1 MTEMITAELELSRTR
16 SRPTLRKLTGLDKTY
31 RFGFLGDELSPKST
45 HSKHYLFEVTDVEGT
60 FFEDH
65 RARYYVL
72 EEGGWL
78 LEVDRKQVIQAFAPA
93 DLQGELRAHL
103 QNEDRLDMRIVLN
116 QAEHM
121 CCWAS
126 SEEDILTLRRM
137 VQGWERT
144 EVQKNTGLRLP
155 NLEGSEKQV
164 VWAESIRAKYLE
176 ALLAL
181 QGQELEEIEEAR
193 AEGADIE
200 EEARVMRDMVAR
212 VFDELVERVIEVTSA
227 SSFIDARDLLP
238 RDTFGVIHPE
248 FRPTTWKRAITI
260 DGRFDTLEQEALAG

>member
-45 HSKHYLFEVTDVEGT
+45 HSKYFRFEVKDVEGT

-65 RARYYVL
+65 RERYYVL

-78 LEVDRKQVIQAFAPA
+78 QEVERRDVIQALAPE
-93 DLQGELRAHL
+93 DLQGALRAHL
-103 QNEDRLDMRIVLN
+103 QNETQQDMRSVLN

-126 SEEDILTLRRM
+126 SEEEMHSLRLM

-144 EVQKNTGLRLP
+144 EIQKKTGLRLP
-155 NLEGSEKQV
+155 NLEGSDKQV

-176 ALLAL
+176 ALFTL
-181 QGQELEEIEEAR
+181 QGQELEDIEEAR
-193 AEGADIE
+193 AEGVDIE
-200 EEARVMRDMVAR
+200 EEARDMVAR

-227 SSFIDARDLLP
+227 SSFIDARDMLP

-248 FRPTTWKRAITI
+248 FRPTTWKKAITI

>member
-1 MTEMITAELELSRTR
+1 MTEMITAELELSRKR
-16 SRPTLRKLTGLDKTY
+16 ARPTLRKLTGLDKAY
-31 RFGFLGDELSPKST
+31 RFGFLGEEISPKST
-45 HSKHYLFEVTDVEGT
+45 HSKHYLFEVKDVEGT

-65 RARYYVL
+65 RERYYVL

-78 LEVDRKQVIQAFAPA
+78 QDVDRKDVIQAFAPA

-103 QNEDRLDMRIVLN
+103 QNEAHLDMRSVLN

-126 SEEDILTLRRM
+126 SEEDTLTLRRM

-176 ALLAL
+176 SLLAL
-181 QGQELEEIEEAR
+181 QGQELEDIEEAR
-193 AEGADIE
+193 AEGADID
-200 EEARVMRDMVAR
+200 EEARDMVER
-212 VFDELVERVIEVTSA
+212 VFDELVERVLEVTSA

-248 FRPTTWKRAITI
+248 FRPTTWEKAITI
-260 DGRFDTLEQEALAG
+260 DGRFDTLEQETLAG